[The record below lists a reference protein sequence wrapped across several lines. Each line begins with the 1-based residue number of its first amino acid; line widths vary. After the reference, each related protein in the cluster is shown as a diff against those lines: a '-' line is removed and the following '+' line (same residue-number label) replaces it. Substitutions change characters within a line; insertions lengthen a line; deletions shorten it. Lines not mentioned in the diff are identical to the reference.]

1 MASNETLP
9 VQNLSFD
16 AALEQLEALA
26 QQLEGGDIPLEDAL
40 RVYERAVELFSHC
53 RARLAGVE
61 QKLELLTRD
70 LEGEPTTEPLGPFE
84 DRADDA

>member
-1 MASNETLP
+1 MPADESLP
-9 VQNLSFD
+9 VNTLSFD

-53 RARLAGVE
+53 RTRLAVVE

-70 LEGEPTTEPLGPFE
+70 LEGEPVTEPLSP
-84 DRADDA
+84 ADGRSDHD